1 MHMAIK
7 IRNNTGNKTINYG
20 ETLRLTAEITDQPE
34 GTTIWWYVDG
44 VKKGEGS
51 VFDVSPESGSVE
63 VSAKLVDSDGTILS
77 YKDGREISDLQK
89 VSVNS
94 GFFQKLISFFKN
106 LFGINRT
113 VVQTLI
119 K

>member
-1 MHMAIK
+1 MF
-7 IRNNTGNKTINYG
+7 
-20 ETLRLTAEITDQPE
+20 E
-34 GTTIWWYVDG
+34 
-44 VKKGEGS
+44 
-51 VFDVSPESGSVE
+51 VSPESGSVE
-63 VSAKLVDSDGTILS
+63 VAAKLVDSNGNILND
-77 YKDGREISDLQK
+77 KNGNEISDSQK

-113 VVQTLI
+113 VIQALM